1 MIVHSLV
8 IQASL
13 TGILKKSAMMAT
25 SRSPAD
31 SAADSQYPSGF
42 FFGALRVLGDGSP
55 FRSCDHLIPGVLF
68 QFALVQVS
76 SAACTSLRDCG
87 VLAKRIR
94 RGEEFHARLNR

>member
-42 FFGALRVLGDGSP
+42 FFW
-55 FRSCDHLIPGVLF
+55 
-68 QFALVQVS
+68 
-76 SAACTSLRDCG
+76 SASSLRRRLSIPQLRSLDPG
-87 VLAKRIR
+87 RPFSIR
-94 RGEEFHARLNR
+94 TCPSIISSVYFT